1 MNDDLDE
8 EIIGSEEG
16 FDEFVQKNTLG
27 DLWRN
32 SPVVKVGVVG
42 LVVLVFVGS
51 LWFFGKA
58 KEKTPDSMVP
68 APSQVSAP
76 PGTAEASPAYV
87 QAVEEQNEADFEK
100 AIKTGDSTIPVPV
113 ETPSDRLQLPEEKED
128 TEDPLHRWRR
138 LQEERVLRD
147 TGDDQ
152 DVEPVTVLDSEQ
164 QNEAMK
170 SMAESMMKQMQQVL
184 SRQGERVRM
193 QHKRFI
199 KISNNNEGGGGGAN
213 AGGPDQGEF
222 DGEAVKEEPKII
234 IPAGEIEYGQMLLE
248 ANSDVPGPVLV
259 LLVSGPLKGSKLIG
273 TFSVQDDYLTLRF
286 DRIVVEGR
294 DSAVDAIALNPDT
307 SLPGIATEVDHRYLQ
322 RILLPAAAAFVEG
335 FSEALAQTDAT
346 SITIDTGASGTTTT
360 ATDQNLNTKEEVA
373 LGVKEAG
380 EEVRDIIDEMNDDVK
395 VLVRIEAGT
404 PIGIFFTRAVT
415 EEVNDDT

>member
-76 PGTAEASPAYV
+76 PGTAEASPIYV
-87 QAVEEQNEADFEK
+87 QAVEEQNEADFEH
-100 AIKTGDSTIPVPV
+100 ALKTGDSTIPVPV

-147 TGDDQ
+147 TSDDQ

-199 KISNNNEGGGGGAN
+199 KLVSTDEGGGGAN
-213 AGGPDQGEF
+213 AGGGGADQGEF

-335 FSEALAQTDAT
+335 FSEALAQT
-346 SITIDTGASGTTTT
+346 
-360 ATDQNLNTKEEVA
+360 
-373 LGVKEAG
+373 
-380 EEVRDIIDEMNDDVK
+380 
-395 VLVRIEAGT
+395 
-404 PIGIFFTRAVT
+404 
-415 EEVNDDT
+415 